1 MLIRV
6 LFRWLNNIFFEFWPM
21 KKSKSV
27 TFEGLSGS
35 GCYVGSRKFC
45 NRGYY
50 EPLFR
55 DTAIYSQ
62 PDKDLQMWNELCNSK
77 KKIQTGREEYN
88 TKYRFVF
95 TRKGPDRITR
105 TIVTQT
111 QCLLLTQY
119 ACQTCFDLPCVDR
132 IVGSVWSALM
142 WLVKA
147 VLRAF
152 FMCVCVCF
160 GG

>member
-1 MLIRV
+1 MPECIAWKSSVKKCKCLKRNCKKNQLKLIISPNISVLCISMLIRV

-35 GCYVGSRKFC
+35 ACYVGSRKFC

-77 KKIQTGREEYN
+77 KKKFRQEGKNIIQNIGLFLFER
-88 TKYRFVF
+88 
-95 TRKGPDRITR
+95 G
-105 TIVTQT
+105 
-111 QCLLLTQY
+111 LTV
-119 ACQTCFDLPCVDR
+119 LPVP
-132 IVGSVWSALM
+132 S
-142 WLVKA
+142 
-147 VLRAF
+147 
-152 FMCVCVCF
+152 
-160 GG
+160 